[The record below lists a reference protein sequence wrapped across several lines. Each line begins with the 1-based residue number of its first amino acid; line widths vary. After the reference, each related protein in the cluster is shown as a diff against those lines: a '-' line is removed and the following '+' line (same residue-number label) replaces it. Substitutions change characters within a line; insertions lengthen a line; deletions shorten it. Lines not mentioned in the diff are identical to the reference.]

1 MGAYVDDRML
11 KSRIA
16 HARHGHQEFSNKSR
30 LRVSHVQSMNRKVQ
44 NNKCCPSDFSSTRL
58 TVPNCAADPP
68 ARALT
73 KRGLL
78 NKK

>member
-1 MGAYVDDRML
+1 
-11 KSRIA
+11 
-16 HARHGHQEFSNKSR
+16 
-30 LRVSHVQSMNRKVQ
+30 MNRKVQ